1 MGVIHKWM
9 SWGKVAVRDPAP
21 VEKQW
26 ATRLR
31 RACQPEVVDDRTH
44 VLDAVAVLQRGGLVA
59 FPTETVYGLGA
70 DAAEPAA
77 VSRIFAVKG
86 RPADHPVI
94 VHIAGTEDLA
104 RWAVAVP
111 AAARRL
117 AEALWPGPL
126 TLVVRR
132 SHHVP
137 DVVTG
142 GRPTVALR
150 SPAHPMAQALLEA
163 FGGGIAA
170 PSANRFGR
178 VSPTTAADVRADL
191 GADVDLVLDGGPCR
205 VGVESTIVDCTGP
218 SVAVLRPG
226 GVPVEVLEDVLGA
239 PVARSARPDAPA
251 APGTLPAHYS
261 PRSRVVVAATVV
273 EALDL
278 VAAGSGRRGL
288 LLPHAA
294 EVPEGV
300 ALLVADDDPSGYAR
314 VLYAR
319 LRQADQLGLD
329 VLVAVPPPEEG
340 LGVAVA
346 DRLRR
351 AAASTAPN

>member
-1 MGVIHKWM
+1 
-9 SWGKVAVRDPAP
+9 
-21 VEKQW
+21 
-26 ATRLR
+26 
-31 RACQPEVVDDRTH
+31 VVDDRTH

-77 VSRIFAVKG
+77 VARIFAVKG

-94 VHIAGTEDLA
+94 VHIAGTEDLW

-111 AAARRL
+111 APALRL

-132 SHHVP
+132 SDHVP

-150 SPAHPMAQALLEA
+150 SPAHPVALALLDA

-191 GADVDLVLDGGPCR
+191 GDDVDLVLDGGPCR
-205 VGVESTIVDCTGP
+205 VGVESTIVDCTGE

-226 GVPVEVLEDVLGA
+226 GVPHEVLEGVLGA
-239 PVARSARPDAPA
+239 TVARRAGPDAPA

-261 PRSRVVVAATVV
+261 PRARVVVVGTVA
-273 EALDL
+273 EALEQ
-278 VAAGSGRRGL
+278 VAAGSGRRGV
-288 LLPHAA
+288 LLPHPVD
-294 EVPEGV
+294 VPDGI
-300 ALLVADDDPSGYAR
+300 ALLVADDDPAGYAR
-314 VLYAR
+314 ALYAR
-319 LRQADQLGLD
+319 LRHADHLGLE
-329 VLVAVPPPEEG
+329 VLVAVPPAEHG

-351 AAASTAPN
+351 AAASRAPI